1 MSRPPRIP
9 VILPLE
15 CRVISFVTICI
26 TPRCKALANDAAW
39 KALRDTLERLD
50 KWNTY
55 CVIMMP
61 DHIHLV
67 SAPLDRDLSVAAFLK
82 WLKRWFNE
90 SYDERRE
97 WGWHAGGFDRLLRTS
112 ESIHEKW
119 NYIRENPVRA
129 GLVAQWKHWPH
140 ERGFSADEKRHCS
153 VWG

>member
-1 MSRPPRIP
+1 MSRPLRIP
-9 VILPLE
+9 VMLPWE
-15 CRVISFVTICI
+15 CRVIYFVTICI
-26 TPRCKALANDAAW
+26 TLRCKALANDAAW

-55 CVIMMP
+55 CVMMMP

-97 WGWHAGGFDRLLRTS
+97 WRWQPGGFDRLLSNLGINSREVELHS
-112 ESIHEKW
+112 RESGARWFSLALE
-119 NYIRENPVRA
+119 A
-129 GLVAQWKHWPH
+129 VAIP
-140 ERGFSADEKRHCS
+140 KRLF
-153 VWG
+153 

>member
-9 VILPLE
+9 VMLPWE
-15 CRVISFVTICI
+15 CRVIYFVTICI

-55 CVIMMP
+55 CVMMMP

-97 WGWHAGGFDRLLRTS
+97 WRWQPGRASTGFFELRNQFTRS
-112 ESIHEKW
+112 GTTFER
-119 NYIRENPVRA
+119 IRCA
-129 GLVAQWKHWPH
+129 LV
-140 ERGFSADEKRHCS
+140 
-153 VWG
+153 